1 MGPFAVLRHWLEVR
15 CVVAQYGQ
23 KKAYCALR
31 LGRNGS
37 AMTSDFFVRWRYRLI
52 PNHLLGELL
61 SKSWIDNAI
70 PFLMLALLLAIF
82 GKLTP
87 NLLAFVNI
95 SDLSR
100 TAGEYLLMGL
110 GMTIVVMAGGIDLSV
125 GSVFALANLLVLA
138 LSGYAGWPLWLAVP
152 VTILAGG
159 LIGLLNGVLVGYLRL
174 RAFLTTLVTLI
185 VVRALVDSLMLA
197 YSQQIGSVEIQSP
210 VWDYLANGDILGV
223 SASFLIAL
231 SLAAGAHVYLTRLR
245 PGWHVVAVGGS
256 RRAAHNAGINVRRTV
271 CLTYVLSGMLSAL
284 AGIFYAARLASL
296 GAETGVGLEITIL
309 TAVVLGGTSLG
320 GGRGSVVKTLLGVIM
335 VVLITNSLLRL
346 SMPSGASSLALGVIL
361 LIAVAIDVR
370 WVKNRGKV
378 LAQTYVAPTYFALPP
393 APSALPGSGTPY
405 AINDALARAEPI
417 GLGMI
422 EGPEDVILDH
432 DDNLYTGN
440 RDGNIMRFLAPDY
453 RQLEV
458 FVHIGGQPLGLAF
471 DKAGNLI
478 TCVGGMGL
486 YMVTPQREVV
496 KLSDETNRSL
506 FSIIDDSR
514 MRLADDL
521 DIAPDGRVY
530 FSEATIRYE
539 LADWMVDALEGRG
552 NGRII
557 CYDPRDGSSRTV
569 LSKLQFPNG
578 VCMVPD
584 GESFLFAETWGCRIG
599 RHYVAGPKKGRTE
612 IVIPDLPGYPDNIN
626 RSSDG
631 NFWLAMIGMR
641 TPAFDLAQRMP
652 GFRRRMAMQTA
663 RDQWVFP
670 NLNTGGVIKF
680 DLSGK
685 VLMSLWDGAGEH
697 HPQVTSMREH
707 KGYLYL
713 GGIFNNRIGR
723 YRLDGADPTWTSN
736 ASYWGAAP

>member
-1 MGPFAVLRHWLEVR
+1 
-15 CVVAQYGQ
+15 
-23 KKAYCALR
+23 
-31 LGRNGS
+31 
-37 AMTSDFFVRWRYRLI
+37 MTSDFLVRWRYRLI

-61 SKSWIDNAI
+61 SKTWIDNAI
-70 PFLMLALLLAIF
+70 PVLILVVSLLVFGTLA
-82 GKLTP
+82 P
-87 NLLAFVNI
+87 NLLNLTNV

-125 GSVFALANLLVLA
+125 GSVFALGNLTALA
-138 LSGYAGWPLWLAVP
+138 LGGYAGWPLPLAVAAA
-152 VTILAGG
+152 VLAGG
-159 LIGLLNGVLVGYLRL
+159 LIGFLNGALIGYLRL

-185 VVRALVDSLMLA
+185 MVRSLVDALLLA
-197 YSQQIGSVEIQSP
+197 YSKQIGSVDIASP
-210 VWDYLANGDILGV
+210 VWDYLANGDLFGV
-223 SASFLIAL
+223 SASFLVAL
-231 SLAAGAHVYLTRLR
+231 LLAAAAHVYLTRLR
-245 PGWHVVAVGGS
+245 PGWHVIAVGGS

-271 CLTYVLSGMLSAL
+271 CLTYVISGMVSAL
-284 AGIFYAARLASL
+284 AGVFYAARLGSL
-296 GAETGVGLEITIL
+296 GAETGAGLEITIL

-320 GGRGSVVKTLLGVIM
+320 GGRGSVIKTLLGVII

-346 SMPSGASSLALGVIL
+346 NLPSGASLLALGIIL
-361 LIAVAIDVR
+361 IIAVAIDVR
-370 WVKNRGKV
+370 WVKDRGKV

-393 APSALPGSGTPY
+393 AP
-405 AINDALARAEPI
+405 RAEPGSDTPYTINNALAGAESI
-417 GLGMI
+417 GLAEI
-422 EGPEDVILDH
+422 DGPEDVILDR

-440 RDGNIMRFLAPDY
+440 RDGDIVRFLAPDY
-453 RQLEV
+453 RRQEV
-458 FVHIGGQPLGLAF
+458 FVHIGGTPLGLAF
-471 DKAGNLI
+471 DRHNNLLV
-478 TCVGGMGL
+478 CVAGMGL
-486 YMVTPQREVV
+486 YMVSPSRELT

-514 MRLADDL
+514 LRLADDL
-521 DIAPDGRVY
+521 DIAPDGRVF

-539 LADWMVDALEGRG
+539 IADWMIDALEGRG

-557 CYDPRDGSSRTV
+557 CYDPRDSSSRTV
-569 LSKLQFPNG
+569 INKLQFPNG
-578 VCMVPD
+578 ICMVPD
-584 GESFLFAETWGCRIG
+584 GQSFLFAETWGCRIN
-599 RHYVAGPKKGRTE
+599 RYYFAGPKQGRRE
-612 IVIPDLPGYPDNIN
+612 VVIPDLPGYPDNIN

-652 GFRRRMAMQTA
+652 SFRRRMAMQIA

-685 VLMSLWDGAGEH
+685 VLMSLWDGTGES

-723 YRLDGADPTWTSN
+723 YRLDGADPNWTAPN
-736 ASYWGAAP
+736 AYWGAGA